1 MQKKQNKLINKD
13 SIEINWVDFYS
24 IPSIIILTLC

>member
-13 SIEINWVDFYS
+13 STEINQVDFYS
-24 IPSIIILTLC
+24 IPSKIILTLC